1 MLKPTKMK
9 RDDIEGIVSDA
20 IEDAVSFIESEISDE
35 RLKAQRYFDGKVDLG
50 HEEGRS
56 KVVATKCRDT
66 VRALK
71 PSLMRVF
78 MKSDKPVEFVPIGP
92 EDVKQAEQATTF
104 AQYVF
109 NKSNGYAVV
118 ADAIHDACVKKTGVV
133 KVYYEDKTETD
144 IEDFSGLSEDQ
155 FAIAASEYDIIEV
168 GQDEMGLY
176 FGKAS
181 TETGKGDVCI
191 ESVAPED
198 FFVNREAKDID
209 TAYICGHRNTDMR
222 VGDVVAMGYSFD
234 EVIEHAGDGQD
245 TMQDEA
251 DFARTGFGTEGDD
264 ENAGDPSMKKV
275 MVTEAYMKMDVEG
288 TGIAKLYSFLCLGD
302 DYSLLDY
309 ELADEKPFAIFEV
322 DPEPHSFFGRS
333 LVELII
339 QDQDAATSMLRGL
352 LDNVALTNNPGLIVL
367 DGQVNMEDVL
377 NNEIGA
383 IRRVKSMGAIEPFA
397 IPFIAGTVIP
407 AMQYFDETIEN
418 KTGVTRASM
427 GLAPDTL
434 QNTTAAGVNAT
445 VEAASGQSELI
456 ARNLAEGGMKRL
468 FKLIMLLSMK
478 HASAETMM
486 RLDGQFV
493 PVDPRTWNADMDMIV
508 NVGLGT
514 GGEVEREM
522 VLRETLQW
530 QMQVWQSYGPSNGL
544 VTLTHIR
551 NTMADIQKL
560 GGIQNSDRYLA
571 PMSPELEQMLLQQ
584 AAQAAQAQGQPDP
597 TAALAQAEVTKAQIE
612 AQTRMQIEQGKLEQK
627 GRNDMA
633 TAQIKAQTANM
644 QDDFKRD
651 EMDMKMAFEAADL
664 LGKYGIQLDQNQ
676 IRRLQAMPRQ

>member
-1 MLKPTKMK
+1 
-9 RDDIEGIVSDA
+9 
-20 IEDAVSFIESEISDE
+20 
-35 RLKAQRYFDGKVDLG
+35 
-50 HEEGRS
+50 
-56 KVVATKCRDT
+56 
-66 VRALK
+66 
-71 PSLMRVF
+71 
-78 MKSDKPVEFVPIGP
+78 
-92 EDVKQAEQATTF
+92 
-104 AQYVF
+104 
-109 NKSNGYAVV
+109 
-118 ADAIHDACVKKTGVV
+118 
-133 KVYYEDKTETD
+133 
-144 IEDFSGLSEDQ
+144 
-155 FAIAASEYDIIEV
+155 
-168 GQDEMGLY
+168 
-176 FGKAS
+176 
-181 TETGKGDVCI
+181 
-191 ESVAPED
+191 
-198 FFVNREAKDID
+198 
-209 TAYICGHRNTDMR
+209 
-222 VGDVVAMGYSFD
+222 
-234 EVIEHAGDGQD
+234 
-245 TMQDEA
+245 
-251 DFARTGFGTEGDD
+251 
-264 ENAGDPSMKKV
+264 
-275 MVTEAYMKMDVEG
+275 
-288 TGIAKLYSFLCLGD
+288 
-302 DYSLLDY
+302 
-309 ELADEKPFAIFEV
+309 
-322 DPEPHSFFGRS
+322 
-333 LVELII
+333 
-339 QDQDAATSMLRGL
+339 
-352 LDNVALTNNPGLIVL
+352 
-367 DGQVNMEDVL
+367 
-377 NNEIGA
+377 
-383 IRRVKSMGAIEPFA
+383 
-397 IPFIAGTVIP
+397 
-407 AMQYFDETIEN
+407 
-418 KTGVTRASM
+418 M

-468 FKLIMLLSMK
+468 FKLIMLLSKK

-493 PVDPRTWNADMDMIV
+493 PVDPRTWNADMDMVV

-530 QMQVWQSYGPSNGL
+530 QMQIWQNYGPTNGL

-560 GGIQNSDRYLA
+560 GGVQNSDRYLA

-584 AAQAAQAQGQPDP
+584 AAQAAQAQGQQDP